1 MTSEEKVNDDS
12 LASAVKAMEDLV
24 DEAVQ
29 VYELDKER
37 INTIDDLY
45 NSLKIITTFLS
56 FSVDLHPQLLN
67 LPDNVRCILSPNLD
81 IQIIKPNFKSE
92 TRRFDQL
99 TLDETSNVIRYA
111 VPAIIAMARTDRELK
126 NKKISFLREGTRK
139 LKRLPSSS
147 QDEIITRDIAIPTD
161 TTAIPTEKVE
171 NQ

>member
-1 MTSEEKVNDDS
+1 MTSEEKVSDDN

-37 INTIDDLY
+37 INVVDDLY

-56 FSVDLHPQLLN
+56 FSVDIHPQLLN
-67 LPDNVRCILSPNLD
+67 LPENVRCILTPTLD
-81 IQIIKPNFKSE
+81 IQVIKPNFKSE

-99 TLDETSNVIRYA
+99 TLDETSNVLRYA
-111 VPAIIAMARTDRELK
+111 IPAIISMARADREIK
-126 NKKISFLREGTRK
+126 SKKIAFLREGTRK

-147 QDEIITRDIAIPTD
+147 QDDMVATNTEAH
-161 TTAIPTEKVE
+161 TEKVE
-171 NQ
+171 T

>member
-1 MTSEEKVNDDS
+1 MTSEKVSDDN

-37 INTIDDLY
+37 INVVDDLY

-67 LPDNVRCILSPNLD
+67 LPEKTRCILTPTLD

-92 TRRFDQL
+92 IRRFDQL
-99 TLDETSNVIRYA
+99 TLDETSNVLRYA
-111 VPAIIAMARTDRELK
+111 IPAVISMARADREIK
-126 NKKISFLREGTRK
+126 SKKIAFLREGTRK

-147 QDEIITRDIAIPTD
+147 QDDMVSTNTEVRA
-161 TTAIPTEKVE
+161 EKVE
-171 NQ
+171 T

>member
-12 LASAVKAMEDLV
+12 LAAAVKAMEDLV

-37 INTIDDLY
+37 INTVDDLY

-67 LPDNVRCILSPNLD
+67 LPENVRCILSPNLD
-81 IQIIKPNFKSE
+81 ILIIRPNFKSE

-99 TLDETSNVIRYA
+99 TLDETSNVLRYA
-111 VPAIIAMARTDRELK
+111 IPAVITMARTDREIK

-147 QDEIITRDIAIPTD
+147 QDDILTTD
-161 TTAIPTEKVE
+161 TEMSTEKVE
-171 NQ
+171 SQ

>member
-1 MTSEEKVNDDS
+1 MTSEEKVSDDS
-12 LASAVKAMEDLV
+12 LAAAVKSMEDLV

-67 LPDNVRCILSPNLD
+67 LPENVRCILNPNLD
-81 IQIIKPNFKSE
+81 IQIIRPNFKSE
-92 TRRFDQL
+92 TKRFDQL
-99 TLDETSNVIRYA
+99 TLDETSNVLRYA
-111 VPAIIAMARTDRELK
+111 IPAIITMARTDREIK

-147 QDEIITRDIAIPTD
+147 QDDIITTD
-161 TTAIPTEKVE
+161 TEIPTEKVE
-171 NQ
+171 SQ